1 MFTGWKPMPPFMLN
15 QSKPM
20 EDHSCGSLEHIR
32 RRSLLKMA
40 GLSGLSWLTPL
51 GTALARHSER
61 TPKKRPLSII
71 VLWLEGAPSQ
81 LETFD
86 PHPGTE
92 IAAGSKAIKTNAPGI
107 MLGDGLVQ
115 TAQQMDS
122 ISLVR
127 ALTSRE
133 GDHARAIYNIKT
145 GFRMDPTLKH
155 PSIGSI
161 ICHQLY
167 NERDEKVDIPR
178 HISILPGQMP
188 GRGGYLGDQFDA
200 FKVNDPVNTISDI
213 KAWVGEAEQ
222 KARLKDLS
230 FMDKRFLER
239 NKNNQ
244 AIAGVLGTHQQ
255 EAALKMMSSN
265 QLSAFDVMQAPE
277 AERLAYGDT
286 AFGRS
291 CLAALR
297 LIEQGVRCVEV
308 TLGGWDTHA
317 NNHELQA
324 GRIDILDPALANLVS
339 ELKKR
344 DLLDTTMVICGGEF
358 GRTPHLNPVGGRDHW
373 PHGFSMALAGG
384 GIQGGR
390 VIGETSPTPDRKE
403 TKPKK
408 LLKNS
413 HPVED
418 IHATI
423 LSQMGV
429 DYEQELDTPIGRPMA
444 VCEGQPIKELLDA

>member
-1 MFTGWKPMPPFMLN
+1 
-15 QSKPM
+15 M
-20 EDHSCGSLEHIR
+20 EDHSCGSVEHIR
-32 RRSLLKMA
+32 RRTLLKMA

-51 GTALARHSER
+51 GTALARHSEHH
-61 TPKKRPLSII
+61 PDSRPRSLI

-86 PHPGTE
+86 PHPDTE
-92 IAAGSKAIKTNAPGI
+92 IAAGSKAIKTKADGLL
-107 MLGDGLVQ
+107 LGDGLVQ
-115 TAQQMDS
+115 TAEQMDS

-133 GDHARAIYNIKT
+133 GDHERAIYNIKT
-145 GFRMDPTLKH
+145 GFRPDPTLKH

-161 ICHQLY
+161 ICHQL
-167 NERDEKVDIPR
+167 NDERDQAIDIPR
-178 HISILPGQMP
+178 HISILPGNMP
-188 GRGGYLGDQFDA
+188 GRGGYLGDQYDA
-200 FKVNDPVNTISDI
+200 FKVGDPVNSISDI
-213 KAWVGEAEQ
+213 KSWVGESQQES
-222 KARLKDLS
+222 RLKDLS
-230 FMDKRFLER
+230 FMDKRFLDR
-239 NKNNQ
+239 NKNNRVV
-244 AIAGVLGTHQQ
+244 AGSLGTYQQ
-255 EAALKMMSSN
+255 DAALKMMTSD
-265 QLSAFDVMQAPE
+265 QLSAFEVMKVPE

-286 AFGRS
+286 PFGRS

-317 NNHELQA
+317 NNHQLQA
-324 GRIDILDPALANLVS
+324 GRIEILDPAFANLIK

-344 DLLDTTMVICGGEF
+344 DLLDTTMVVCGGEF
-358 GRTPHLNPVGGRDHW
+358 GRTPHVNGLGGRDHW
-373 PHGFSMALAGG
+373 PHGFSMAMAGG
-384 GIQGGR
+384 GIEGGR
-390 VIGETSPTPDRKE
+390 IIGETSSEVKKTE
-403 TKPKK
+403 AKPKS
-408 LLKNS
+408 LLKDS

-444 VCEGQPIKELLDA
+444 LCEGSPITKLLDV